1 LCENKRTGQPGPFLY
16 ITSNTVMP
24 GSIRI
29 GRLGGTDIGV
39 HVTFLPVL
47 VWAAWIGTVQYG
59 GLWGATFGV
68 LAVVMLFGCVFLH
81 EVAHS
86 LQANARGVGV
96 QYIVLLPLGGLAN
109 LQTGSIKP
117 RDEIAIALAGPLA
130 NLLLGLLFGALSF
143 GVAMISS
150 VDLKPLIFQS
160 LREPSMLGLMAYLS
174 LANLILA
181 AFNVLPAFPL
191 DGGRALRAL
200 LSTRMPYE
208 AATHRAAI
216 IGRAFGAGLAAIGIG
231 IAALGSISSG
241 LALII
246 AAAVLY
252 GGATYEDRMVL
263 HHATLNHVTVEQVLR
278 PIELTVRPD
287 EPLSVALESLAK
299 GQVVPVVIGE
309 RSRLIGLVTTSDLS
323 GLSRNGALSS
333 LNIAHVMRTRFPT
346 VRATDPLW
354 VAHRKL
360 QHSRLFAIPV
370 MDRDILRGWV
380 TLSDIHQVLRK
391 SAALV
396 KETAQSQPESQQA

>member
-1 LCENKRTGQPGPFLY
+1 
-16 ITSNTVMP
+16 
-24 GSIRI
+24 
-29 GRLGGTDIGV
+29 
-39 HVTFLPVL
+39 
-47 VWAAWIGTVQYG
+47 
-59 GLWGATFGV
+59 
-68 LAVVMLFGCVFLH
+68 MLFGCVFLH

-109 LQTGSIKP
+109 LKTGSIKP

-143 GVAMISS
+143 GVAMVSRMEI
-150 VDLKPLIFQS
+150 KPLVFQS

-181 AFNVLPAFPL
+181 VFNVLPAFPL

-216 IGRAFGAGLAAIGIG
+216 LGRAFGAGLAAIGLG
-231 IAALGSISSG
+231 IAALGSVSSG

-252 GGATYEDRMVL
+252 GGATYEDRIVL
-263 HHATLNHVTVEQVLR
+263 HHAALNHVTVEQVLR
-278 PIELTVRPD
+278 PVELTVRPD
-287 EPLSVALESLAK
+287 EPLAVALESLAR
-299 GQVVPVVIGE
+299 GQVVPVVIGQ
-309 RSRLIGLVTTSDLS
+309 RARLIGLVTTSDLS
-323 GLSRNGALSS
+323 GLSGNGGFSN
-333 LNIAHVMRTRFPT
+333 LNVAHVMRTRFPT
-346 VRATDPLW
+346 VRTTDPLW

-370 MDRDILRGWV
+370 MDRDVLRGLV
-380 TLSDIHQVLRK
+380 TLGDIHQVLRK

-396 KETAQSQPESQQA
+396 KETAKAQPEKQQA